1 MQGRSGHRLTDS
13 VISSSC
19 DQYSWNHLRPSPLAC
34 DTSSIDDEAAVLMIY
49 GTPNSA
55 ANPRDA
61 ELAVFVE
68 DGLHTNGRDE
78 ERRVVS
84 LAENG
89 RADVAVGG
97 LAEHARDEL
106 VRTGCVNSL
115 PYTVHL

>member
-1 MQGRSGHRLTDS
+1 MQGHNGRRLTDS

-19 DQYSWNHLRPSPLAC
+19 GQYSWSHLGLSPLAC
-34 DTSSIDDEAAVLMIY
+34 ATSSIDDEAAVLMIY

-55 ANPRDA
+55 AIAATPSSRSSWKMVYTPTG
-61 ELAVFVE
+61 ETRS
-68 DGLHTNGRDE
+68 G
-78 ERRVVS
+78 VVS

-89 RADVAVGG
+89 RADVAVSS

-115 PYTVHL
+115 PYTIHL